1 MKLKRRLYSGISEAS
16 PEGIS
21 YHAAQ
26 VTSEYILDP
35 VENVIYRIEESPI
48 NDVKA
53 VKKNTGRIKSL
64 IKPINDYIKYKK
76 EKRLEK
82 KEKV

>member
-1 MKLKRRLYSGISEAS
+1 MKLKRRLYSGISESS
-16 PEGIS
+16 PGGIS

-53 VKKNTGRIKSL
+53 VKKNTGRVKSV

-76 EKRLEK
+76 EKKIRE